1 MIHAEQTCI
10 FWRERTFF
18 LKLTK
23 FHVSPTKIDS
33 WVGLRKIDAHTATP
47 AVGVPLTW
55 DPMGDMHTILGKIV
69 ENRNI
74 KEIAP
79 FVHEAEPT

>member
-23 FHVSPTKIDS
+23 FHVSPTKIDC
-33 WVGLRKIDAHTATP
+33 WVGLRKIDAHTAT
-47 AVGVPLTW
+47 AAIGVPLMTCLTL
-55 DPMGDMHTILGKIV
+55 HVVFTFAIV
-69 ENRNI
+69 LWCVL
-74 KEIAP
+74 
-79 FVHEAEPT
+79 VHVEV